1 MDKASDYESGD
12 SRFESWQG
20 RFFTNFFFFFPSLF
34 FALQLLLLHTYQDTC
49 PSLFKIRKKLKWIKI
64 TYRGSFQ
71 FKPHPSENFAEKRV
85 TSRAVFESFLG
96 YKELKLTTKLLA
108 GRTFRSLLI
117 YWSVRMGPRAK
128 YTYFPMYSA
137 CEVRACAESKMDTTV
152 LTSFLPSFS
161 FSCLII
167 FPLLGI

>member
-1 MDKASDYESGD
+1 MDKASDYGSGD

-20 RFFTNFFFFFPSLF
+20 RFLPIFFFFFPSLF

-49 PSLFKIRKKLKWIKI
+49 PSLFKIRKKLKWVKI

-71 FKPHPSENFAEKRV
+71 YKPHPSGNFAEKRV

-96 YKELKLTTKLLA
+96 YKELKLTTKRATKLLA

-117 YWSVRMGPRAK
+117 YRDLYVWVHVQNTR
-128 YTYFPMYSA
+128 
-137 CEVRACAESKMDTTV
+137 
-152 LTSFLPSFS
+152 
-161 FSCLII
+161 I
-167 FPLLGI
+167 FPCIQLAKFGHVQKAKWAQQYWLLSSPLLAFLA